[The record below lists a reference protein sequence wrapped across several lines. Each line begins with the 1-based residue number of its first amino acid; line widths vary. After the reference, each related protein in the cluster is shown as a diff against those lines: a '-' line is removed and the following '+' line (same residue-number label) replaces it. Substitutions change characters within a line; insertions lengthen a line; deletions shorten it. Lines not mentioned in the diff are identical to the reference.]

1 MRQLKLDCVAVFF
14 LTRRHAQSAELP
26 GLSPGTDDANCEFEF
41 RAALHTSKQFLDLF
55 DGVRF
60 GFAHAIND
68 HTALKS
74 CLVCRAIRF
83 DCGNQNR
90 SEEHTSEL
98 QS

>member
-1 MRQLKLDCVAVFF
+1 MRQPKLDCVALF
-14 LTRRHAQSAELP
+14 LTRRHAQSGELP
-26 GLSPGTDDANCEFEF
+26 GLSPGTDYANCEFEF

-68 HTALKS
+68 KAALKS

-83 DCGNQNR
+83 DCGNQNA
-90 SEEHTSEL
+90 TSSDVP
-98 QS
+98 QRIA